1 MADVPQTHAPT
12 RGPRRSRRAPAVVA
26 LPLLLLLAVGGL
38 AGCGGEDGG
47 GATGAD
53 TAPPPTASAP
63 TAEGGATT
71 GPTQAATTVEVTET
85 EFAIQLSQTDF
96 APGQYTFRVA
106 NAGQYPHNL
115 LIEGPGVQ
123 GESSAT
129 FQGGQSG
136 DLTVTLQ
143 PGTYTLW
150 CGIGNHRAQGMET
163 TIQVS

>member
-1 MADVPQTHAPT
+1 MADVPHTDAPT
-12 RGPRRSRRAPAVVA
+12 RSPRRYRRAAAVVA
-26 LPLLLLLAVGGL
+26 LPLLLTVGGL
-38 AGCGGEDGG
+38 AGCGGDDGG
-47 GATGAD
+47 GTTGAD
-53 TAPPPTASAP
+53 TAAPPSTSATTP
-63 TAEGGATT
+63 AEGSATT

-96 APGQYTFRVA
+96 PAGEYTFRVA

-115 LIEGPGVQ
+115 LIEGPGVAGQ
-123 GESSAT
+123 SSAT

-136 DLTVTLQ
+136 ELTVTLQ

-150 CGIGNHRAQGMET
+150 CGVGNHRAQGMET